1 MSFRSIPYS
10 VYLLA
15 LCQALMMSSTSLLI
29 TASSL
34 VCLTLTPD
42 KSLVTLPLSLQ
53 FFGLMLTSMPAS
65 LLMGRLGRKQG
76 FLIGT
81 LFGIV
86 GASLLVYAVFNNL
99 FWLFAV
105 GSFLI
110 GIFNGFGIYYRF
122 AAVDMV
128 NEENRPKAISYVL
141 VGGVIAAFVG
151 PNLANFGQTM
161 FPSEPFAG
169 GFIYAT
175 IIYVLVFVVISFIK
189 FPGPLS
195 ADASLDTAQ
204 KAVAP
209 RSLGLIVRQPMFI
222 VAVICGMLGYA
233 IMSYLMTATPLAMN
247 HHSHGFSDS
256 AFVIQW
262 HVFAMFAPSF
272 FTGNIIQRFGVL
284 NVMLVGAMLAV
295 ICVVINLTGVTLWHF
310 WAALVALGVSWNF
323 LFIGATSL
331 LTQTY
336 REEEK
341 SKAQGFNDFAVFT
354 LVTIASL
361 SAGMLQHKFGWEM
374 VNYAALPFIA
384 IIMVSVFWL
393 KMKPIEQALKT

>member
-1 MSFRSIPYS
+1 
-10 VYLLA
+10 
-15 LCQALMMSSTSLLI
+15 MMSSTSLLI

-65 LLMGRLGRKQG
+65 ILMGKLGRKQG
-76 FLIGT
+76 FLLGT
-81 LFGIV
+81 LFGII
-86 GASLLVYAVFNNL
+86 GASLLVYSVFNSL

-128 NEENRPKAISYVL
+128 SEENRPKAISYVL

-151 PNLANFGQTM
+151 PNLANFGRTM
-161 FPSEPFAG
+161 FPEEPFVG
-169 GFIYAT
+169 GFIYAV
-175 IIYVLVFVVISFIK
+175 IIYILVFIVISFIK
-189 FPGPLS
+189 FPDGVSSKESKSEPRPLKVI
-195 ADASLDTAQ
+195 ASQSTY
-204 KAVAP
+204 
-209 RSLGLIVRQPMFI
+209 I

-247 HHSHGFSDS
+247 HYNHGFSDT

-262 HVFAMFAPSF
+262 HVLAMFAPSF

-284 NVMLVGAMLAV
+284 NVILVGAILAV
-295 ICVVINLTGVTLWHF
+295 VSVAINLTGVTVWRF
-310 WAALVALGVSWNF
+310 WAALIALGVSWNF
-323 LFIGATSL
+323 LFIGATTL
-331 LTQTY
+331 LTKTY
-336 REEEK
+336 KENEK

-361 SAGMLQHKFGWEM
+361 SAGILQHKLGWEM
-374 VNYAALPFIA
+374 VNYGALPFIT
-384 IIMVSVFWL
+384 IIIASVFWL
-393 KMKPIEQALKT
+393 KIKPEKAKNYS

>member
-1 MSFRSIPYS
+1 MSFRSIPRS

-15 LCQALMMSSTSLLI
+15 LCQALMMSSTSLPI

-34 VCLTLTPD
+34 VCLTLIHD
-42 KSLVTLPLSLQ
+42 ESLVTLPLSLQ
-53 FFGLMLTSMPAS
+53 FLGLMLTSMPAS
-65 LLMGRLGRKQG
+65 MLMGRLGRKQG

-81 LFGIV
+81 LFGIL
-86 GASLLVYAVFNNL
+86 GASLLVYAVFNHL

-128 NEENRPKAISYVL
+128 SEENRPKAISYVL
-141 VGGVIAAFVG
+141 VGGVIAAFIG
-151 PNLANFGQTM
+151 PNLADFGRTM
-161 FPSEPFAG
+161 FPNEPFAG

-175 IIYVLVFVVISFIK
+175 IIYILVMIVISLIE
-189 FPGPLS
+189 FPEAISSKEDMPEPRPLG
-195 ADASLDTAQ
+195 AIAS
-204 KAVAP
+204 
-209 RSLGLIVRQPMFI
+209 QPTYI

-247 HHSHGFSDS
+247 HHAHGFSDT

-262 HVFAMFAPSF
+262 HVLAMFAPSF

-284 NVMLVGAMLAV
+284 NVIIVGAVLAV
-295 ICVVINLTGVTLWHF
+295 ICVVINLYGQTIWHF
-310 WAALVALGVSWNF
+310 WTALFILGVSWNF
-323 LFIGATSL
+323 LFIGATTL

-341 SKAQGFNDFAVFT
+341 AKAQGFNDFAVFT

-361 SAGMLQHKFGWEM
+361 SAGILQHKLGWQM

-384 IIMVSVFWL
+384 IILMSIVWL
-393 KMKPIEQALKT
+393 KLKPVAQRLY

>member
-1 MSFRSIPYS
+1 MSFRTIPPS

-29 TASSL
+29 TASAL

-65 LLMGRLGRKQG
+65 ILMGKLGRKKG

-81 LFGIV
+81 LFGIT
-86 GASLLVYAVFNNL
+86 GASLLVYAVFNDL

-128 NEENRPKAISYVL
+128 SEENRPKAISYVM

-151 PNLANFGQTM
+151 PNLANFGRSM
-161 FPSEPFAG
+161 FPEEPFAG
-169 GFIYAT
+169 GFVYAT
-175 IIYVLVFVVISFIK
+175 IIYALVFMVISFIK
-189 FPGPLS
+189 FPDAISQKTLEEVPRPLS
-195 ADASLDTAQ
+195 RIS
-204 KAVAP
+204 
-209 RSLGLIVRQPMFI
+209 RQPMFI

-233 IMSYLMTATPLAMN
+233 IMSYLMTATPLAMK
-247 HHSHGFSDS
+247 HHAHGFGDT

-262 HVFAMFAPSF
+262 HVLAMFAPSF
-272 FTGNIIQRFGVL
+272 FTGNIIQKFGVL
-284 NVMLVGAMLAV
+284 NVILVGALLAIV
-295 ICVVINLTGVTLWHF
+295 TVVTNLLGQTVWHF
-310 WAALVALGVSWNF
+310 WAALFALGVSWNF

-336 REEEK
+336 RPEEK
-341 SKAQGFNDFAVFT
+341 AKAQGFNDFVVFT

-361 SAGMLQHKFGWEM
+361 SAGMLQHKLGWAM
-374 VNYAALPFIA
+374 VNYGALPFIM
-384 IIMVSVFWL
+384 IILISVVWL
-393 KMKPIEQALKT
+393 KMKPEKARLED

>member
-1 MSFRSIPYS
+1 MSFRSIPFS

-65 LLMGRLGRKQG
+65 MLMGRLGRKQG
-76 FLIGT
+76 FLIGS
-81 LFGIV
+81 LFGII
-86 GASLLVYAVFNNL
+86 GASLLVYSVFNNL

-128 NEENRPKAISYVL
+128 SEENRPKAISYVM

-151 PNLANFGQTM
+151 PNLANFGRSM
-161 FPSEPFAG
+161 FPEEPFAG

-175 IIYVLVFVVISFIK
+175 IIYILVFIVVSFLK
-189 FPGPLS
+189 FPDAISSKSKKIASRPLKTI
-195 ADASLDTAQ
+195 AS
-204 KAVAP
+204 
-209 RSLGLIVRQPMFI
+209 QPTYT

-233 IMSYLMTATPLAMN
+233 TMSYLMTATPLAMN
-247 HHSHGFSDS
+247 HHNHAFSDT

-262 HVFAMFAPSF
+262 HVLAMFAPSF

-284 NVMLVGAMLAV
+284 NVIIVGALLAV
-295 ICVVINLTGVTLWHF
+295 VSVAINLTGVTVWHF
-310 WAALVALGVSWNF
+310 WTALVALGVSWNF
-323 LFIGATSL
+323 LFIGATAL

-336 REEEK
+336 RQEEK
-341 SKAQGFNDFAVFT
+341 AKAQGFNDFAVFT

-361 SAGMLQHKFGWEM
+361 SAGMLQHKLGWEM
-374 VNYAALPFIA
+374 VNYGALPFIL
-384 IIMVSVFWL
+384 IILMSVFWL
-393 KMKPIEQALKT
+393 KMKPKELRVYS

>member
-1 MSFRSIPYS
+1 MSFRSIPFS

-65 LLMGRLGRKQG
+65 MLMGRLGRKQG
-76 FLIGT
+76 FLIGS

-86 GASLLVYAVFNNL
+86 GASLLVFSVFNSL

-128 NEENRPKAISYVL
+128 SEAHRPKAISYVML
-141 VGGVIAAFVG
+141 GGVVAAFVG
-151 PNLANFGQTM
+151 PNLANFGRSM
-161 FPSEPFAG
+161 FPEEPFAG
-169 GFIYAT
+169 GFVYAT
-175 IIYVLVFVVISFIK
+175 IIYVLVFIVISFIK
-189 FPGPLS
+189 FPDALSGQTDDVIEPRPLKTI
-195 ADASLDTAQ
+195 AS
-204 KAVAP
+204 
-209 RSLGLIVRQPMFI
+209 QPMFI
-222 VAVICGMLGYA
+222 VAVVCGMLGYA
-233 IMSYLMTATPLAMN
+233 IMSYLMTATPLAMK
-247 HHSHGFSDS
+247 HHSHVFSDS

-284 NVMLVGAMLAV
+284 NAILVGAVLAIV
-295 ICVVINLTGVTLWHF
+295 CVVINLTGVTVWHF
-310 WAALVALGVSWNF
+310 WAALVALGISWNF
-323 LFIGATSL
+323 LFIGATAL

-336 REEEK
+336 RPKEK
-341 SKAQGFNDFAVFT
+341 AKAQGFNDFAVFT

-361 SAGMLQHKFGWEM
+361 SAGVLQHKLGWEK
-374 VNYAALPFIA
+374 VNYGALPFIMI
-384 IIMVSVFWL
+384 IIMSVLWL
-393 KMKPIEQALKT
+393 KLKPEESRVHS

>member
-53 FFGLMLTSMPAS
+53 FLGLMLTSMPAS
-65 LLMGRLGRKQG
+65 ILMGNLGRKKG

-81 LFGIV
+81 LFGVV
-86 GASLLVYAVFNNL
+86 GAFLLVYSVFNSL

-128 NEENRPKAISYVL
+128 SEENRPKAISYVL
-141 VGGVIAAFVG
+141 VGGVIAAFIG
-151 PNLANFGQTM
+151 PNLANFGRSM
-161 FPSEPFAG
+161 FPAEPFAG
-169 GFIYAT
+169 GFIYAV
-175 IIYVLVFVVISFIK
+175 IIYILVFIVISFIN
-189 FPGPLS
+189 FP
-195 ADASLDTAQ
+195 DAISS
-204 KAVAP
+204 KEKEPEP
-209 RSLGLIVRQPMFI
+209 RSLSTIASQPTYI

-247 HHSHGFSDS
+247 HHNHGFSNT

-262 HVFAMFAPSF
+262 HVLAMFAPSF

-284 NVMLVGAMLAV
+284 NVILVGAVLAIV
-295 ICVVINLTGVTLWHF
+295 CVAINLTGQTVWHF
-310 WAALVALGVSWNF
+310 WTALVALGISWNF
-323 LFIGATSL
+323 LFIGATAL
-331 LTQTY
+331 LIETY
-336 REEEK
+336 RAEEK

-361 SAGMLQHKFGWEM
+361 SAGMLQHKLGWEM
-374 VNYAALPFIA
+374 VNYGAIPFIVI
-384 IIMVSVFWL
+384 IIMSIFWL
-393 KMKPIEQALKT
+393 KMKPEDKRLSTI

>member
-1 MSFRSIPYS
+1 MAFKNIPYS

-29 TASSL
+29 TASAL

-53 FFGLMLTSMPAS
+53 FFGLMLISMPAS
-65 LLMGRLGRKQG
+65 MLMGKLGRKKG
-76 FLIGT
+76 FLIGAG
-81 LFGIV
+81 FGLV
-86 GASLLVYAVFNNL
+86 GGLLLVYAVFNHL
-99 FWLFAV
+99 FWVFAL
-105 GSFLI
+105 GSFFI

-128 NEENRPKAISYVL
+128 SEEDRPKAISYVL
-141 VGGVIAAFVG
+141 VGGVIAAFIG
-151 PNLANFGQTM
+151 PNLAKFGQTM

-169 GFIYAT
+169 GFVYAVGIY
-175 IIYVLVFVVISFIK
+175 ILVFVVVSFIH
-189 FPGPLS
+189 FPDAVSSSKINSEPRPLGVI
-195 ADASLDTAQ
+195 A
-204 KAVAP
+204 
-209 RSLGLIVRQPMFI
+209 RQPTYV

-233 IMSYLMTATPLAMN
+233 TMSYLMTATPLAMK
-247 HHSHGFSDS
+247 HHSHGFSDT

-262 HVFAMFAPSF
+262 HVLAMFAPSF
-272 FTGNIIQRFGVL
+272 FTGSIIQRFGIL
-284 NVMLVGAMLAV
+284 NVILAGAVFAV
-295 ICVVINLTGVTLWHF
+295 VAVATNLMGQTVTHF
-310 WAALVALGVSWNF
+310 WLALVALGISWNF
-323 LFIGATSL
+323 LFIGATAL

-361 SAGMLQHKFGWEM
+361 SAGMLQHKLGWEM
-374 VNYAALPFIA
+374 VNYLALPLIV
-384 IIMVSVFWL
+384 IIVTSVFWL
-393 KMKPIEQALKT
+393 KMKPEEPECIS

>member
-1 MSFRSIPYS
+1 MSFRSIPRS

-42 KSLVTLPLSLQ
+42 ESLVTLPLSLQ

-65 LLMGRLGRKQG
+65 MLMGRLGRKQG
-76 FLIGT
+76 FMIGT
-81 LFGIV
+81 LFGIA
-86 GASLLVYAVFNNL
+86 GASLLVYSVFNHL

-141 VGGVIAAFVG
+141 VGGVIAAFIG
-151 PNLANFGQTM
+151 PNLANFGRSM

-175 IIYVLVFVVISFIK
+175 IIYILVMIVISLIK
-189 FPGPLS
+189 FPVAVS
-195 ADASLDTAQ
+195 A
-204 KAVAP
+204 KEKKPKP
-209 RSLGLIVRQPMFI
+209 RTLGLIASQPTYI

-247 HHSHGFSDS
+247 HHAHGFSDT

-262 HVFAMFAPSF
+262 HVLAMFAPSF
-272 FTGNIIQRFGVL
+272 FTGSIIQRFGVL
-284 NVMLVGAMLAV
+284 NVIVVGALLAV
-295 ICVVINLTGVTLWHF
+295 VCVIINLTGQTLWHF
-310 WAALVALGVSWNF
+310 WTALFALGVSWNF

-336 REEEK
+336 RPEETA
-341 SKAQGFNDFAVFT
+341 KAQGFNDFAVFT

-361 SAGMLQHKFGWEM
+361 SAGMLQHKLGWEM
-374 VNYAALPFIA
+374 VNYAVIPFIV
-384 IIMVSVFWL
+384 IIILSVIWL
-393 KMKPIEQALKT
+393 MRISSNRRIYKL

>member
-1 MSFRSIPYS
+1 MSKNIPYS

-34 VCLTLTPD
+34 VCLTLTDD

-65 LLMGRLGRKQG
+65 MLMGRVGRKKG

-81 LFGIV
+81 LFGLS
-86 GASLLVYAVFNNL
+86 GALLMVYAVFNHL

-105 GSFLI
+105 SSFLI

-128 NEENRPKAISYVL
+128 SVENRPKAISYVM

-151 PNLANFGQTM
+151 PNLANFGRSM
-161 FPSEPFAG
+161 FPAEPFVG
-169 GFIYAT
+169 GFIYVV
-175 IIYVLVFVVISFIK
+175 IIYLIVLIVVSLIK
-189 FPGPLS
+189 FPDALS
-195 ADASLDTAQ
+195 AKMKQAAE
-204 KAVAP
+204 P
-209 RSLGLIVRQPMFI
+209 RPLTRIARQPMFI

-233 IMSYLMTATPLAMN
+233 IMSYLMTATPLAMK
-247 HHSHGFSDS
+247 HHAHAFSDT

-262 HVFAMFAPSF
+262 HVLAMFAPSF

-284 NVMLVGAMLAV
+284 NVILTGAVLAV
-295 ICVVINLTGVTLWHF
+295 VCVIINLTGQTVWHF
-310 WAALVALGVSWNF
+310 WAALVALGISWNF
-323 LFIGATSL
+323 LFIGATAL

-341 SKAQGFNDFAVFT
+341 AKAQGFNDFAVFT

-361 SAGMLQHKFGWEM
+361 SAGVLQHKLGWQT
-374 VNYAALPFIA
+374 VNYAALPFIGV
-384 IIMVSVFWL
+384 IIVSIIWL
-393 KMKPIEQALKT
+393 KMKPVSLRLESLH

>member
-1 MSFRSIPYS
+1 
-10 VYLLA
+10 
-15 LCQALMMSSTSLLI
+15 MMSSTSLLI

-53 FFGLMLTSMPAS
+53 FFGLMLVSMPAS
-65 LLMGRLGRKQG
+65 MLMGRLGRKKG
-76 FLIGT
+76 FLIGS

-86 GASLLVYAVFNNL
+86 GASLLVYSVFNHL
-99 FWLFAV
+99 FWLFAA

-128 NEENRPKAISYVL
+128 SEENRPKAISYVM
-141 VGGVIAAFVG
+141 VGGVIAAFIG
-151 PNLANFGQTM
+151 PNLANFGRSM
-161 FPSEPFAG
+161 FPEEPFAG

-189 FPGPLS
+189 FP
-195 ADASLDTAQ
+195 DAVSSKEDTPE
-204 KAVAP
+204 P
-209 RSLGLIVRQPMFI
+209 RSLNTIARQPTYI
-222 VAVICGMLGYA
+222 VAIICGMLGYA
-233 IMSYLMTATPLAMN
+233 TMSYLMTATPLAMN
-247 HHSHGFSDS
+247 HHNHAFSDT

-262 HVFAMFAPSF
+262 HVLAMFAPSF

-284 NVMLVGAMLAV
+284 NVILVGAVLAV
-295 ICVVINLTGVTLWHF
+295 ATVVINLMGQTIWHF
-310 WAALVALGVSWNF
+310 WTALFALGVSWNF
-323 LFIGATSL
+323 LFIGATAL

-336 REEEK
+336 KEEEK

-354 LVTIASL
+354 LVTVASL
-361 SAGMLQHKFGWEM
+361 SAGMLQHKLGWQM
-374 VNYAALPFIA
+374 VNYVALPFIT
-384 IIMVSVFWL
+384 IIMISVFCL
-393 KMKPIEQALKT
+393 KMKPEEQRVH

>member
-1 MSFRSIPYS
+1 MSFRSIPRS

-65 LLMGRLGRKQG
+65 MLMGRLGRKQG
-76 FLIGT
+76 FMIGT
-81 LFGIV
+81 LFGIA
-86 GASLLVYAVFNNL
+86 GASLLVYSVFNHL

-110 GIFNGFGIYYRF
+110 GVFNGFGIYYRF

-141 VGGVIAAFVG
+141 VGGVIAAFIG
-151 PNLANFGQTM
+151 PNLANFGRSM

-175 IIYVLVFVVISFIK
+175 IIYILVMIVISLIK
-189 FPGPLS
+189 FPVAVS
-195 ADASLDTAQ
+195 A
-204 KAVAP
+204 KEKKPKP
-209 RSLGLIVRQPMFI
+209 RTLGLIASQPTYI

-247 HHSHGFSDS
+247 HHAHGFSDT

-262 HVFAMFAPSF
+262 HVLAMFAPSF
-272 FTGNIIQRFGVL
+272 FTGSIIQRFGVL
-284 NVMLVGAMLAV
+284 NVIVVGALLAV
-295 ICVVINLTGVTLWHF
+295 VCVIINLTGQTLWHF
-310 WAALVALGVSWNF
+310 WTALFALGVSWNF

-336 REEEK
+336 RPEETA
-341 SKAQGFNDFAVFT
+341 KAQGFNDFAVFT

-361 SAGMLQHKFGWEM
+361 SAGMLQHKLGWEM
-374 VNYAALPFIA
+374 VNYAVIPFIV
-384 IIMVSVFWL
+384 IIILSVIWL
-393 KMKPIEQALKT
+393 MRISSNRRIYKL